1 MATWIRFFAR
11 AIFRRSRLE
20 SEMAEELRFH
30 IESRTQ
36 DLMRSG
42 VDAAEAA
49 RRARLE
55 FGAFEHYREECRQAR
70 GIRLLDEWRAD
81 LRYAA
86 RMLRKSPGFTFV
98 AVLSLALGI
107 GANSMVF
114 SVLNALVLRP
124 LPVQNPGHL
133 VFLQTP
139 NGHAGQSFPNYKD
152 LRDRN
157 TTMIGLSGY
166 RISPMSLEA
175 GSGANRVWGYLATGN
190 YFDMLGVTPLLGRF
204 FHQQDDLRPG
214 ASSFAVLSY
223 ECWQRRFAGDPDIVG
238 KTVRINRLPYTVLG
252 VAPHEFQGTE
262 LFYRP
267 EVWAPMMMQA
277 QIEPGNPWLNER
289 ATLNTWM
296 IGRLKPGVSTAQAEA
311 NLNAIAADL
320 ARQYPWPNEG
330 LKFKLARPGLV
341 GDAIRGPVKA
351 FTAGV
356 LALAGLVLLA
366 ACANLASLLTAR
378 TADRR
383 REIAIR
389 LSIGAGRGRIVR
401 QLLTESLLLSM
412 AGGLAG
418 YALAI
423 FLSNAL
429 SAWRAP
435 MDFPVQFDV
444 NADWRVFFFAFAVST
459 MAGVLFG
466 LAPARHVSRTDM
478 NAVLK
483 GADGGLVGGRRFA
496 FRDILVALQV
506 ALCFVLVSGCLL
518 SLRGLQR
525 ALTMPLGFQPRG
537 VAVAAFELGL
547 AGYSKPDGESFQRRA
562 LDAVK
567 QLPGVRSAAYSNSLP
582 LSIDQSHNSIY
593 PEDQPNRKPLNSR
606 SAVFYQVS
614 PDFFRTMQI
623 RLVAGRD
630 FNWRDDP
637 HSPFVAIVNQAFA
650 RKILYSDKPIG
661 KRFRFGPGGPL
672 VEVIGVVNDGKYES
686 LTESPQPVVFKPI
699 LQSYNSTTTLLVRS
713 ELAEGQMVAQMRR
726 AVAQLDPGL
735 PLYGTGSLQQMLGF
749 AFFPSQAAAV
759 ALSAFGVLA
768 IVLAAT
774 GINGLVAYAVSRRVR
789 EIGIR
794 MAIGARPSEVLR
806 LVLARMAALLMA
818 GAMLGLVL
826 AIAAGQVLASVIYQ
840 ASPRDPL
847 ALAAVALT
855 IIGIGI
861 LSCWAP
867 ARRALR
873 IDPMVALRYE

>member
-1 MATWIRFFAR
+1 
-11 AIFRRSRLE
+11 
-20 SEMAEELRFH
+20 
-30 IESRTQ
+30 
-36 DLMRSG
+36 
-42 VDAAEAA
+42 
-49 RRARLE
+49 
-55 FGAFEHYREECRQAR
+55 
-70 GIRLLDEWRAD
+70 
-81 LRYAA
+81 
-86 RMLRKSPGFTFV
+86 
-98 AVLSLALGI
+98 
-107 GANSMVF
+107 
-114 SVLNALVLRP
+114 
-124 LPVQNPGHL
+124 
-133 VFLQTP
+133 
-139 NGHAGQSFPNYKD
+139 
-152 LRDRN
+152 
-157 TTMIGLSGY
+157 
-166 RISPMSLEA
+166 
-175 GSGANRVWGYLATGN
+175 
-190 YFDMLGVTPLLGRF
+190 
-204 FHQQDDLRPG
+204 
-214 ASSFAVLSY
+214 
-223 ECWQRRFAGDPDIVG
+223 
-238 KTVRINRLPYTVLG
+238 
-252 VAPHEFQGTE
+252 
-262 LFYRP
+262 
-267 EVWAPMMMQA
+267 MMMQA
-277 QIEPGNPWLNER
+277 QVEPGNPWLNER
-289 ATLNTWM
+289 ATLNTW
-296 IGRLKPGVSTAQAEA
+296 IVGRLKPGVSTAQAEA

-341 GDAIRGPVKA
+341 GDTIRGPVKA

-423 FLSNAL
+423 FLSSAL
-429 SAWRAP
+429 SAWQAP
-435 MDFPVQFDV
+435 MDFPVRFDV
-444 NADWRVFFFAFAVST
+444 NADWRVFLFAFAIST

-483 GADGGLVGGRRFA
+483 GADGGLVTGRRFA

-518 SLRGLQR
+518 SLRGLQH

-547 AGYSKPDGESFQRRA
+547 AGYSKPDGENFQRRA
-562 LDAVK
+562 LDALK
-567 QLPGVRSAAYSNSLP
+567 QLPGVSSAAYSNSVP

-593 PEDQPNRKPLNSR
+593 PEDQPNRKPLNAR
-606 SAVFYQVS
+606 NAVYYQVS

-637 HSPFVAIVNQAFA
+637 QSPLVAIVNQAFA
-650 RKILYSDKPIG
+650 RKILYSDNPVG
-661 KRFRFGPGGPL
+661 KRFRFGPRGPL
-672 VEVIGVVNDGKYES
+672 AEVIGVVNDGKYES
-686 LTESPQPVVFKPI
+686 LTESPRPVVFKPI

-713 ELAEGQMVAQMRR
+713 ALPEGQMVAQMRR

-818 GAMLGLVL
+818 GAILGLAL

-855 IIGIGI
+855 MSGIGI